1 MAFHIHAARLRLYH
15 LLFDQNR
22 RSGRHFEGFCGLF
35 ALLSVLVI
43 FIESGLGTQYHLT
56 LDEWHIFVWL
66 ELVVTAV
73 FTFEYFLRIIS
84 WPNPLKYIFS
94 FWGIIDLATILPLYV
109 MWLWPEISIEY
120 VFAWRAMRAI
130 RALRILKLLRFM
142 PSLNIFWTA
151 IVSARHQLI
160 LFYSFIAIVM
170 VIFGALMYLVEGP
183 RYGFTTLNASVYWA
197 IVTITTVGY
206 GDITPHT
213 PLGRILA
220 SILILIGYSII
231 AIPTGLITT
240 HMTTTFQNRRTQ
252 RICSNCQ
259 HANHE
264 KDARYC
270 NACGSKLPE

>member
-56 LDEWHIFVWL
+56 VDEWHVFVWL
-66 ELVVTAV
+66 ELIVTAV
-73 FTFEYFLRIIS
+73 FTCEYILRIIS

-170 VIFGALMYLVEGP
+170 VIFWRPDVSG
-183 RYGFTTLNASVYWA
+183 
-197 IVTITTVGY
+197 
-206 GDITPHT
+206 
-213 PLGRILA
+213 
-220 SILILIGYSII
+220 
-231 AIPTGLITT
+231 
-240 HMTTTFQNRRTQ
+240 
-252 RICSNCQ
+252 
-259 HANHE
+259 
-264 KDARYC
+264 
-270 NACGSKLPE
+270 